1 MLEVVTVEDM
11 YFVKYLVNV
20 CSVFSLLPYVCVF
33 SISCLGGYV
42 LENWTILQRQ
52 RDCWLQRNL
61 LLYYILYSSRP
72 NQRPVLQISDQVR
85 YWQKIKTWGLNI
97 PPSRFPSGLYGTSQ
111 YTVSLH
117 ITERVWDWRKKWKIK
132 CFL

>member
-11 YFVKYLVNV
+11 YFVKYHVNV

-97 PPSRFPSGLYGTSQ
+97 PPSRVPSGLFGSTH

-117 ITERVWDWRKKWKIK
+117 IPARESVGLEKEVKD
-132 CFL
+132 